1 MCFSLA
7 TSKAVLMS
15 MLAKYSVGRIT
26 LPRLKHWSS
35 VLLPLPVILQQ
46 ICHHDLK
53 VLATVPSIPPTC
65 NFFQISSSFSFSRR
79 RTRHDAYHF
88 DMISH
93 NFRHMLRSCHVKQY
107 PDVHA
112 TKHIMGLFSLPCLT
126 SVLLSSCH
134 SRCFWKSCVLIT

>member
-1 MCFSLA
+1 MCFGLV

-15 MLAKYSVGRIT
+15 MLDKYIVGHIT

-35 VLLPLPVILQQ
+35 VLVPLPVILQQ

-65 NFFQISSSFSFSRR
+65 NFFQISSSFFFSRR
-79 RTRHDAYHF
+79 RKRHDAYHF
-88 DMISH
+88 DMRSH
-93 NFRHMLRSCHVKQY
+93 NFRHMLRSCHVKQR

-112 TKHIMGLFSLPCLT
+112 TKHIVGLWSLKFLS

-134 SRCFWKSCVLIT
+134 SQCFWKSCVLIS